1 MVGGLLLGDLGNKER
16 PNYDLKLELKSLQRS
31 ARRPM
36 FVKINILQVYRGLC
50 LCITTGDNVFILHH
64 NKEESIHTFNMVK

>member
-16 PNYDLKLELKSLQRS
+16 PNYDLKPELASLQRS

-50 LCITTGDNVFILHH
+50 LCIKTGDTVFILQH
-64 NKEESIHTFNMVK
+64 NKEESIHTFMMVK